1 MKNKLL
7 LLCIVLSLVLVACGS
22 KEEEKPTTDE
32 AGDKHGIKI
41 DEKGNPKETI
51 QVNDKTEKAVKEVI
65 EQNRKSLNE
74 GNVDEYIKTID
85 SNSKQLDVKE
95 EEKVLKDTLKNYK
108 FDKKISN
115 IKFLEDKKDQ
125 VVVFYS
131 AETTAHPKDGS
142 KEEKKSFKEAVTLI
156 KKGDTYKISH
166 VEPYAI

>member
-32 AGDKHGIKI
+32 AGDGQGLLL
-41 DEKGNPKETI
+41 DDKGNPKDTI

-115 IKFLEDKKDQ
+115 IKFLEDKKDKI
-125 VVVFYS
+125 VVFYNV
-131 AETTAHPKDGS
+131 ETTAHPKDGS
-142 KEEKKSFKEAVTLI
+142 KEEKKSFNEVVTLV
-156 KKGDTYKISH
+156 KKGDSYKFSKMAQA
-166 VEPYAI
+166 AI

>member
-22 KEEEKPTTDE
+22 KEEEKPTSDE
-32 AGDKHGIKI
+32 ADDGQSLML
-41 DEKGNPKETI
+41 DEKGNPKDTI

-85 SNSKQLDVKE
+85 SNSKQLDAKE

-125 VVVFYS
+125 VVVFYNV
-131 AETTAHPKDGS
+131 ETTAHPKDGS
-142 KEEKKSFKEAVTLI
+142 KEEKKSFNEVVTLV
-156 KKGDTYKISH
+156 KEGDTYKFSKMAQA
-166 VEPYAI
+166 AI